1 MLIGVLCV
9 VLASVAFG
17 FTPVFATE
25 IVGAGMDTMNMLVFT
40 NASSLL
46 LSGAALLLQ
55 KNRPR
60 ITKRQF
66 WQLMLFGG
74 CYGLTI
80 LLLSYS
86 YRMLPIG
93 IATFLHFCYP
103 IVVTAVMVIIFKEH
117 LSLLKIAAI
126 AVSLLGL
133 FLILDISGG
142 LSLTGALLALASGFV
157 YAAYVIAGR
166 KSSFSMLPVMT
177 VVFFTSLA
185 SFMGFLTYQLV
196 TGGLLSPPNVKSWLL
211 IISNAAADNI
221 FAIFMMTCAIRR
233 MGASNAA
240 IGNLLE
246 PVTSLLAG
254 ALLYRDK
261 ISPLS
266 LVGCALVLLSILLI
280 ALYERKAAGLTL

>member
-196 TGGLLSPPNVKSWLL
+196 TGGLLSPPNAKSWLL